1 MNSQEDSTAER
12 LILGNSCTVR
22 TAEDMHALLTRA
34 VADHSVLEIDCSAV
48 EEADL
53 SFVQLLL
60 AARES
65 ARRAGHTLR
74 LAQSA
79 TGALHD
85 TLHRGGFL
93 TATNTDLAFW
103 LPN

>member
-1 MNSQEDSTAER
+1 MNEQEKCAVGKLCFEH
-12 LILGNSCTVR
+12 SCTVR
-22 TAEDMHALLTRA
+22 VAENLYAQLYNA
-34 VADHSVLEIDCSAV
+34 VSIYSILEIDCSAV

-60 AARES
+60 AAKES
-65 ARRAGHTLR
+65 ARRSGRAVR
-74 LAQSA
+74 LAQPVS
-79 TGALHD
+79 GALHD
-85 TLHRGGFL
+85 ILRRGGFL